1 MDNAEHE
8 LKSLMR
14 AFPQGVTIITA
25 RQGDELYGITVS
37 SFTSVSLNPPLVLVS
52 ISKEAPTHGAL
63 LNSEN
68 FAVNILGSDQAHLSE
83 KFAGR
88 AAGSSG
94 KFRGTR
100 YRTGKNGSPILE
112 QSLGFLE
119 CKLWGT
125 YDGGDHTIIL
135 GEVTNAE
142 SKKGSLP
149 LVYYD
154 RQYTTV
160 LLPTL
165 ERSSYDSLL
174 GEW

>member
-1 MDNAEHE
+1 MDKPEHE
-8 LKSLMR
+8 LKSIMR

-25 RQGDELYGITVS
+25 RHGDELYGITVS
-37 SFTSVSLNPPLVLVS
+37 SFTSVSLKPPLVLVS
-52 ISKEAPTHGAL
+52 VSKEAPTHGAL
-63 LNSEN
+63 VKEKS
-68 FAVNILGSDQAHLSE
+68 FTVNVLESDQASLSE

-88 AAGSSG
+88 AGGSTN
-94 KFRGTR
+94 KFRGTK
-100 YRTGKNGSPILE
+100 YRTGKNGCPILE
-112 QSLGFLE
+112 PSLGFLE
-119 CKLWGT
+119 CKRWGT

-142 SKKGSLP
+142 SRKNALP

-160 LLPTL
+160 LLPAL